1 MADASEASISSKLA
15 AELVRG
21 DADDDQRPT
30 VFPYVSRYGGPGQ
43 EQTVDP
49 TFISSIIMGGMGL
62 YMKFKLLIWLGI
74 LGAFTSML
82 NAKNMQASDTANLTW
97 AFLVSMGYYTFVMEI

>member
-1 MADASEASISSKLA
+1 M
-15 AELVRG
+15 
-21 DADDDQRPT
+21 Q
-30 VFPYVSRYGGPGQ
+30 Q
-43 EQTVDP
+43 
-49 TFISSIIMGGMGL
+49 
-62 YMKFKLLIWLGI
+62 FKLLIWLGI